1 MMRLSRLAD
10 FAVVLMTH
18 VAQHPERVHTASDAA
33 VATQLPAPTVAK
45 VMARLCREGLLNSSR
60 GVKGGYRLAR
70 PATCISLGIIVN
82 AIDGPVAL
90 TQCIRSRPGGC
101 EIEALC
107 PSRVGLHRINVAV
120 HKALDDVS
128 LADIAAPVQAP
139 LAQVRREMVAPSAGH
154 QGATVRIETD
164 NGCISADD

>member
-18 VAQHPERVHTASDAA
+18 VAQHHERVHTASETAA
-33 VATQLPAPTVAK
+33 ATQLPVPTVAK
-45 VMARLCREGLLNSSR
+45 VLARLCRERLLTSIR

-70 PATCISLGIIVN
+70 PAAEISVGAIVN
-82 AIDGPVAL
+82 TLDGPIAL
-90 TQCIRSRPGGC
+90 TQCIKLGPGRC
-101 EIEALC
+101 EVEAVC

-128 LADIAAPVQAP
+128 LADIATPPPAFQTPARLESSRRLP
-139 LAQVRREMVAPSAGH
+139 ATKAQP
-154 QGATVRIETD
+154 
-164 NGCISADD
+164 

>member
-18 VAQHPERVHTASDAA
+18 VAQSHERVHTASEAA

-45 VMARLCREGLLNSSR
+45 VLARLCREGLLTSIR

-70 PATCISLGIIVN
+70 PAAEISVGAIIN
-82 AIDGPVAL
+82 ALDGPVAL
-90 TQCIRSRPGGC
+90 TQCIRLGPRRC
-101 EIEALC
+101 EIEAAC

-128 LADIAAPVQAP
+128 LADIAMPPQAP
-139 LAQVRREMVAPSAGH
+139 LTPSRHESSHRPPATKAQP
-154 QGATVRIETD
+154 
-164 NGCISADD
+164 

>member
-18 VAQHPERVHTASDAA
+18 VAQHHERVHTASETAA
-33 VATQLPAPTVAK
+33 ATQLPVPTVAK
-45 VMARLCREGLLNSSR
+45 VLARLCREGLLTSIR

-70 PATCISLGIIVN
+70 PAAEISVGAIVN
-82 AIDGPVAL
+82 ALDGPIAL
-90 TQCIRSRPGGC
+90 TQCIKLGPGRC
-101 EIEALC
+101 EVEAVC

-128 LADIAAPVQAP
+128 LADIATPPPAFQTPARLESSRRLP
-139 LAQVRREMVAPSAGH
+139 ATKAQP
-154 QGATVRIETD
+154 
-164 NGCISADD
+164 